1 MKRKEEN
8 IGAFESEFAI
18 SPHYLA
24 RVIFVAAL
32 SFIFFLAML
41 FGFYIREQI
50 GYFILSSAFLV
61 VYLLTMFGW
70 FVLRRQRLRIYE
82 HGISYRRTR
91 VAWKNVSG
99 VDEIDPR
106 AFVLRTSDGAT
117 LRVSD
122 AVSDWVK
129 VRGIVRQRTGF

>member
-1 MKRKEEN
+1 MKRREVN

-18 SPHYLA
+18 SPQYLA

-32 SFIFFLAML
+32 SFIFFLGML

-70 FVLRRQRLRIYE
+70 FVLRRQRLRIHE
-82 HGISYRRTR
+82 EGISYRRTR
-91 VAWKNVSG
+91 IAWKNVSG
-99 VDEIDPR
+99 VEELDPR
-106 AFVLRTSDGAT
+106 SFVLRTSDGAV

-129 VRGIVRQRTGF
+129 VREIVRQRTGF